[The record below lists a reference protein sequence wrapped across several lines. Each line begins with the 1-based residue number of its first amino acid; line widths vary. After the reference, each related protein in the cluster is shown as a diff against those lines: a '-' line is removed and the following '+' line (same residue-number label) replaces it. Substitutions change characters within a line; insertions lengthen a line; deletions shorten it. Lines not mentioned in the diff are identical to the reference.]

1 MEGDKAMKK
10 RMLSVL
16 LCLSMAVSMLAGC
29 SSKDANTTNE
39 NATDNNSAKK
49 KDEAVDVSKKL
60 EKQYV
65 KRIEAYQEY
74 FDEIREK
81 YSEYEFGATITLDK
95 DGLPLFWLCMGEP
108 DSWDDTGATQLI
120 GYEKKKAAVL
130 AEKGG
135 VIFPYRGPLIMAQGS
150 ADDENYDDDE
160 DYEYRED
167 PIYLYDEENRNFVT
181 VTDELRQSYN
191 VNDVTNYSEK
201 ELNEK
206 ADRLAQLLECTN
218 FFETIRV
225 AKNDAKHQAVY
236 LGRNH
241 PDYYCLALVYLNAFF
256 RFSGGNSTMNIGL
269 REEYAGNKKVFNYF
283 ENLADAKL
291 DQAEKDTMLHNLSLN
306 EQAPRIYDS
315 IIKVSP
321 DEYILPDGTIGT
333 DEEITDYTNKLRIFM
348 EGSNWEYEYGEA
360 GEYFD
365 ELATER
371 ILRELQKKPIF
382 SQEEL
387 YTYLVSVAYD
397 CEIIDADLEDCIIK
411 NASNDFICGIVQGYI
426 EGGDSV
432 FVTDEMISNRDSLL
446 NTEPYKIISDAY
458 IEDSYYE
465 NNVETLH
472 CTIYSDEDDYD
483 NASEKEYQFQIEF
496 NETGD
501 KISKIEYIDPYANLP
516 EWKKVYLNQLDMSQV
531 WYPSLADINDD
542 GVPEIVACGDESG
555 ASDCWGFYYIDK
567 SNNVLYLPGGISKY
581 NSEKIYISGGRYGNY
596 YDIVYVYDT
605 STGVYDIVFDGSY
618 EYDYA
623 GEGNR
628 PIQYHIND
636 KDVSEKEYEQKVD
649 DITADITNEYNGF
662 ENFSE
667 DTDITDLIMNY

>member
-1 MEGDKAMKK
+1 M
-10 RMLSVL
+10 
-16 LCLSMAVSMLAGC
+16 
-29 SSKDANTTNE
+29 
-39 NATDNNSAKK
+39 
-49 KDEAVDVSKKL
+49 
-60 EKQYV
+60 
-65 KRIEAYQEY
+65 
-74 FDEIREK
+74 
-81 YSEYEFGATITLDK
+81 
-95 DGLPLFWLCMGEP
+95 
-108 DSWDDTGATQLI
+108 
-120 GYEKKKAAVL
+120 
-130 AEKGG
+130 
-135 VIFPYRGPLIMAQGS
+135 
-150 ADDENYDDDE
+150 
-160 DYEYRED
+160 
-167 PIYLYDEENRNFVT
+167 
-181 VTDELRQSYN
+181 
-191 VNDVTNYSEK
+191 
-201 ELNEK
+201 
-206 ADRLAQLLECTN
+206 LECAN
-218 FFETIRV
+218 FFDTVRV
-225 AKNDAKHQAVY
+225 ATNDTTQQAVY

-360 GEYFD
+360 GEYFR
-365 ELATER
+365 ELETER

-397 CEIIDADLEDCIIK
+397 CEIIDADLDDCIIK

-426 EGGDSV
+426 EGGDSL

-446 NTEPYKIISDAY
+446 NTEPYKTISDAY

-501 KISKIEYIDPYANLP
+501 KICKIEYIDPYANLP
-516 EWKKVYLNQLDMSQV
+516 EWKKVYLNQIDKYDL
-531 WYPSLADINDD
+531 YFPSLVDLNGD
-542 GVPEIVACGDESG
+542 GVPEITANYDGSG
-555 ASDCWGFYYIDK
+555 MGTGWGICYIDK
-567 SNNVLYLPGGISKY
+567 SNTVQWLLCASGSIRYDK
-581 NSEKIYISGGRYGNY
+581 EKIYSSDGRTGLYW
-596 YDIVYVYDT
+596 DSVYAYNP
-605 STGVYDIVFDGSY
+605 STGMYDLVFDGTWQDFF
-618 EYDYA
+618 YDE
-623 GEGNR
+623 EGNFCDDDSYQ
-628 PIQYHIND
+628 ID
-636 KDVSEKEYEQKVD
+636 GTDVSEKKYKQKVD
-649 DITADITNEYNGF
+649 DATADITNEYEFGGT
-662 ENFSE
+662 
-667 DTDITDLIMNY
+667 TDDLEQSIIDY